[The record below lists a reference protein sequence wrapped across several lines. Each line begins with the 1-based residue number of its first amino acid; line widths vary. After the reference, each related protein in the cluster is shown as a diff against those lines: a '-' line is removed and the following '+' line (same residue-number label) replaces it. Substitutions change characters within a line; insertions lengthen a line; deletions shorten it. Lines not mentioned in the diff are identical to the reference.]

1 MIQKQITIAETVI
14 PAKTITLVPIDLTVF
29 FENGDVAGIR
39 MSLTEGQRIEIKP
52 GDARWNAQLATDIE
66 AICQTIVN
74 TDSDEKVATD
84 SKAFDSVMID
94 ARQKA
99 FDKAVAEGKID
110 EMGFPIA
117 K

>member
-14 PAKTITLVPIDLTVF
+14 PAKTITLVPSDLTVF
-29 FENGDVAGIR
+29 FEGGEVTGIR
-39 MSLTEGQRIEIKP
+39 MSLNEGKIEITKNDP
-52 GDARWNAQLATDIE
+52 RWSAQLATDIE
-66 AICQTIVN
+66 TICQSVIN
-74 TDSDEKVATD
+74 NESDELLEINK
-84 SKAFDSVMID
+84 KAEEAVLVE